1 MGTNKLSMPAMLNC
15 SIIVANKA
23 IKGNKKEISLL
34 PKYANDTVIIKLT
47 KNIVAVPI
55 NDFFWLKIVQL
66 VDLVFLPSNPARP
79 SPNVIINTPA

>member
-55 NDFFWLKIVQL
+55 NDFF
-66 VDLVFLPSNPARP
+66 
-79 SPNVIINTPA
+79 